1 MRELIKMVVVLT
13 VLTAVSGGLLAGV
26 RAATKDRIDLQVLK
40 FVKGP
45 VLDSIFEK
53 ASNDYISDRF
63 TVTHNGEEVT
73 VFPAVVDGKVQ
84 QVALSATGSGFGGD
98 IGLMVG
104 VNINTGKI
112 TGAGVTTHS
121 ETPGIGARAKSEPDL
136 TNRFVGMSVDKKFKV
151 KKDGGDVTA
160 ISGATITSRGVCAA
174 ATNAGELYSEL
185 ESEIKS
191 KIENLSL

>member
-13 VLTAVSGGLLAGV
+13 VLTAISGGLLAGV

-63 TVTHNGEEVT
+63 TVVHNGEEIT

-84 QVALSATGSGFGGD
+84 QIALSAAGGGYGGD
-98 IGLMVG
+98 IGLMVAVDISSG
-104 VNINTGKI
+104 QI

-121 ETPGIGARAKSEPDL
+121 ETPGLGARAKTEPDL
-136 TNRFVGMSVDKKFKV
+136 TNRFVGMPINKTFKV
-151 KKDGGDVTA
+151 EKDGGEITA
-160 ISGATITSRGVCAA
+160 ISGATVTSRGVCQA
-174 ATNAGELYSEL
+174 ATKAGKLYSDL

-191 KIENLSL
+191 KIDNLSL